1 MSFDKRRSELKTAK
15 LLVAISGGVDSSV
28 AGVLLKEREYNIT
41 GAYIRTW
48 MNEYSIAAKCPW
60 QEELD
65 LARRMTKIIGIP
77 FRLVNMIGD
86 YREKVVE
93 YLVDGYRTGVTPNP
107 DVICNR
113 EIKFGRFLDYAI
125 KEGYSGMA
133 TGHYCRRI
141 KNDDGTYSLFEGK
154 DKNKDQS
161 YFLALISQYQLS
173 HAFFPLGDLDKKQVR
188 QIARNNMLPN
198 ADRKDSQGICFLGYV
213 KINEFLESY
222 IPDNPGDII
231 NMSGRKIGTHQGL
244 HRYTLGQRKGIGIPS
259 NTQNESYVV
268 IAKNHSQNQ
277 LVIGF
282 DRSSTLGLYRRRF
295 RVNNL
300 NFLYQPPG
308 GNDDLLANPRYRDP
322 STPILFRHTG
332 PTEAE
337 IEFEFPQRALA
348 PGQICAL
355 YDGERLVGGGTYY

>member
-1 MSFDKRRSELKTAK
+1 MSFDKRKAELKKPK

-48 MNEYSIAAKCPW
+48 MNEYSISANCPW

-65 LARRMTKIIGIP
+65 LARRITQIIGIP
-77 FRLVNMIGD
+77 FHLVNLIGD
-86 YREKVVE
+86 YREKVVQ
-93 YLVDGYRTGVTPNP
+93 YLLDGYSRGFTPNP

-113 EIKFGRFLDYAI
+113 EIKFGCFLDYALQN
-125 KEGYSGMA
+125 GYNGVA
-133 TGHYCRRI
+133 TGHYCR
-141 KNDDGTYSLFEGK
+141 KTENDDGTFSLFEGK

-173 HAFFPLGDLDKKQVR
+173 HSVFPLGDLDKKKVR
-188 QIARNNMLPN
+188 QLARNNMLPN
-198 ADRKDSQGICFLGYV
+198 AERKDSQGICFLGKV

-222 IPDNPGDII
+222 IPDNPGEII
-231 NMSGRKIGTHQGL
+231 NISGQKIGTHKGL

-259 NTQNESYVV
+259 NTYNESYVV
-268 IAKNHSQNQ
+268 ISKNHTQNQ

-282 DRSSTLGLYRRRF
+282 DRSSSDGLYGRRF
-295 RVNNL
+295 RINNL
-300 NFLYQPPG
+300 NFLNQPLDN
-308 GNDDLLANPRYRDP
+308 NDKLLSKPRYRDP
-322 STPILFRHTG
+322 STPILFRQTG
-332 PTEAE
+332 TAEAE
-337 IEFEFPQRALA
+337 IEFKLPQRALA